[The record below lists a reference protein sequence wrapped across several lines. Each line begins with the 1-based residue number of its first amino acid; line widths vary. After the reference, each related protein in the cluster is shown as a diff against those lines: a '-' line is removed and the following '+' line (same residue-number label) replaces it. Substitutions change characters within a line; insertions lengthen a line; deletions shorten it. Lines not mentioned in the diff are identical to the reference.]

1 MSTSLDVDTIL
12 ATDVGS
18 TTSKAILIKKV
29 MGEFRLVGR
38 GEAPTTVE
46 SPFEDVRV
54 GVRNA
59 VKQVED
65 LTGIHFLTKDG
76 ALKDGI
82 FYVSTSSAGGGLQI
96 MVSGVIRRMTAES
109 GERAALGAG
118 AIVLDVIAIDDGRE
132 LHEKIE
138 RMRSLRPDMILMVGG
153 TDGGDKIDLLDAA
166 ELFIS
171 AKPRPRFGLDF
182 KLPIIFAGNKDV
194 QNNIKDI
201 LGDTFALRLVSN
213 IRPTLSIEDTEPA
226 REGVHDFYLEHV
238 MSHAPGYPN
247 LMKWTNIDI
256 VPTPAAVGDIC
267 QMVAEAQNINLVGTD
282 PGGATTDIF
291 SVFDGKF
298 LRTVSANLGMSYSI
312 CNVLKEAGVANIMR
326 WIPYK
331 IEERDLRNR
340 LMNKMIRPTTI
351 PPDYESLMVEQAVGR
366 EAMRLAFRAHLAL
379 ATPLRGVK
387 KRKDLGSLG
396 ARGEDDPALKTYI
409 DRLKLDMIIGS
420 GGVNSHAPRR
430 VQAACVLIDA
440 FQPEGITQLMIDSIF
455 MMPHLGVLSKVKP
468 NAALNVL
475 NQDCL
480 VRVGSCIAPKGL
492 AKDGTDSISV
502 TAELPDGTTLD
513 KTIPYG
519 TMELIP
525 LGERETIK
533 MVITPRSG
541 LDVGNGSGKRLETTV
556 SGGVV
561 GLIFDT
567 RGRPL
572 VLPENDEERREN
584 LIKWYLSL
592 GIYPEKILKRYM

>member
-1 MSTSLDVDTIL
+1 MTTPSELDTIL

-29 MGEFRLVGR
+29 NGEFRLVGR

-46 SPFEDVRV
+46 APFEDVRV

-59 VKQVED
+59 VKQVEY

-76 ALKDGI
+76 ALKEGT

-118 AIVLDVIAIDDGRE
+118 AIVLDVMAIDDGRE

-153 TDGGDKIDLLDAA
+153 TDGGDKIDLIDAA

-171 AKPRPRFGLDF
+171 AKPRPRFGIDF
-182 KLPIIFAGNKDV
+182 KLPVIYAGNRDI
-194 QNNIKDI
+194 QDTIKEI
-201 LGDTFALRLVSN
+201 LGEEFALRLVSN
-213 IRPTLSIEDTEPA
+213 IRPTLDIEDTEPA

-247 LMKWTNIDI
+247 LMKWTDIDI
-256 VPTPAAVGDIC
+256 IPTPAAVGDIC
-267 QMVAEAQNINLVGTD
+267 QMVAAAQNINLVGTD

-312 CNVLKEAGVANIMR
+312 CNVLKESGVANIMR

-331 IEERDLRNR
+331 IEERELRNR
-340 LMNKMIRPTTI
+340 LRNKMIRPTTI
-351 PPDYESLMVEQAVGR
+351 PPDYESLIVEQAVGR
-366 EAMRLAFRAHLAL
+366 EAMRLAFNAHLSL

-387 KRKDLGSLG
+387 QKKDIGSLG
-396 ARGEDDPALKTYI
+396 RRDEEDPLEKTYI
-409 DRLKLDMIIGS
+409 DRLRLDMIIGS

-430 VQAACVLIDA
+430 VQSASVLIDA
-440 FQPEGITQLMIDSIF
+440 FQPEGITKLMIDSIF

-468 NAALNVL
+468 DAALNVL
-475 NQDCL
+475 DKDCL
-480 VRVGSCIAPKGL
+480 VKVGTCIAPKGL
-492 AKDGTDSISV
+492 AKEGVDALSV
-502 TAELPDGTTLD
+502 TAELPDGSTLE
-513 KTIPYG
+513 KTLPYG

-525 LGERETIK
+525 LRETETIN
-533 MVITPRSG
+533 VVLSPHSG
-541 LDVGNGSGKRLETTV
+541 LDVGAGSGKRLETTM

-561 GLIFDT
+561 GVIFDT

-572 VLPENDEERREN
+572 VLPKSDEERREK
-584 LIKWYLSL
+584 LISWYTAL
-592 GIYPEKILKRYM
+592 GVYPEKILKQYK

>member
-1 MSTSLDVDTIL
+1 MNISLDVDTIL

-18 TTSKAILIKKV
+18 TTSKAILIKKI

-46 SPFEDVRV
+46 APFEDVRV

-65 LTGIHFLTKDG
+65 LTGIHFLMKDG
-76 ALKDGI
+76 SLKKGT

-118 AIVLDVIAIDDGRE
+118 AIVLDVIAIDDGRAI
-132 LHEKIE
+132 HEKIE

-153 TDGGDKIDLLDAA
+153 TDGGDKIDLIDAA
-166 ELFIS
+166 ELFVS
-171 AKPRPRFGLDF
+171 AKPRPRFGIGF
-182 KLPIIFAGNKDV
+182 KLPIIYAGNCEI
-194 QNNIKDI
+194 QSTIKDI
-201 LGDTFALRLVSN
+201 LGESFALRIVSN
-213 IRPTLSIEDTEPA
+213 IRPTLDIEDTEPA

-238 MSHAPGYPN
+238 MSHAPGYPD
-247 LMKWTNIDI
+247 LMKWTDI
-256 VPTPAAVGDIC
+256 AIIPTPAAVGDIC
-267 QMVAEAQNINLVGTD
+267 QMVAETQNINLVGTD

-312 CNVLKEAGVANIMR
+312 CNVLKEAGVSNIMR
-326 WIPYK
+326 WIPFD
-331 IEERDLRNR
+331 ISERELRNR
-340 LMNKMIRPTTI
+340 LRNKMIRPTTI
-351 PPDYESLMVEQAVGR
+351 PPDYESLIVEQAVGR
-366 EAMRLAFRAHLAL
+366 EAMRLAFKAHMSL

-387 KRKDLGSLG
+387 KKKDLGSLVRS
-396 ARGEDDPALKTYI
+396 AEKEPASKTYI
-409 DRLKLDMIIGS
+409 DRLRLDMIIGS

-430 VQAACVLIDA
+430 VQSASVLIDA
-440 FQPEGITQLMIDSIF
+440 FQPEGITKLMIDSIF

-468 NAALNVL
+468 DAALNVL
-475 NQDCL
+475 TKDCL
-480 VRVGSCIAPKGL
+480 VVVGTCIAPKGL
-492 AKDGTDSISV
+492 SRDGADAISV
-502 TAELPDGTTLD
+502 KAELPDGTTLD

-525 LGERETIK
+525 LGERESIN
-533 MVITPRSG
+533 MVITPKSG
-541 LDVGNGSGKRLETTV
+541 LDVGNGNGKRLETTV

-572 VLPENDEERREN
+572 VLPEDNKERREK
-584 LIKWYLSL
+584 LINWYLSL
-592 GIYPEKILKRYM
+592 GVYPEKKLKGYL